1 MKFLFLGNLASP
13 YSINCDSI
21 IDAVDWFYMDAD
33 GIAIGFR
40 PEFILIR
47 GIKVARMRTVIRKDN
62 GSVSDGITYIIPYT
76 GMRAIKKLIR

>member
-1 MKFLFLGNLASP
+1 MRFIFLGNLASP
-13 YSINCDSI
+13 YSINCNSI

-33 GIAIGFR
+33 GITVGFR

-47 GIKVARMRTVIRKDN
+47 GIKVARMRTVIRRDN
-62 GSVSDGITYIIPYT
+62 SSVSDGIVYVIPSN

>member
-1 MKFLFLGNLASP
+1 MKYIFFGNLAEP
-13 YSINCDSI
+13 YIANCDSI
-21 IDAVDWFYMDAD
+21 IDAVDWFYMDAN

-47 GIKVARMRTVIRKDN
+47 GIKVARMRTVIRRDN
-62 GSVSDGITYIIPYT
+62 SSVSDGIVYVIPSN

>member
-13 YSINCDSI
+13 YSINCNSI

-33 GIAIGFR
+33 GIAVGFR

-47 GIKVARMRTVIRKDN
+47 GIKVARMRTVIRRDN
-62 GSVSDGITYIIPYT
+62 GSVSDSIVYVIPSN

>member
-13 YSINCDSI
+13 YSINCNSI

-33 GIAIGFR
+33 GIAVGFR

-47 GIKVARMRTVIRKDN
+47 GIKVARMRTVIKGDN
-62 GSVSDGITYIIPYT
+62 SSVSDGIVYVIPSN

>member
-33 GIAIGFR
+33 GIAVGFR

-47 GIKVARMRTVIRKDN
+47 GIKVARMRTIIKKDN
-62 GSVSDGITYIIPYT
+62 SSVSDGIVYVIPST
-76 GMRAIKKLIR
+76 GMRTIKKLIR